1 MSHLPIPLGQH
12 MVYMRFPVL
21 NCSPVYTI
29 TSTINR
35 SIIQSLNL
43 SNFINIHTVYE
54 RSLISISFIYSFA
67 GFKMHGLRVIVASW
81 DQKKGCRTLHALV
94 LLVNRMLC

>member
-21 NCSPVYTI
+21 NCSPVYTIYTI

-54 RSLISISFIYSFA
+54 RSLTSISFIYSFA
-67 GFKMHGLRVIVASW
+67 GFKMHGLKVTVAY
-81 DQKKGCRTLHALV
+81 
-94 LLVNRMLC
+94 